1 MTLTPQV
8 PGRLARTLAVDWQR
22 ELEFLPDTAPWFQLL
37 SVKQKIDYL
46 YLATVEL
53 QNLATVELQT
63 ITASHR
69 GMFKSAQFV
78 KEPAHR
84 VELVRCNSKI
94 GTEHI
99 SGAMVHLSG
108 ASRFGVFWSSRL
120 FFGGGQH
127 GKSGSWF
134 V

>member
-1 MTLTPQV
+1 M
-8 PGRLARTLAVDWQR
+8 
-22 ELEFLPDTAPWFQLL
+22 EFLPDTAPWFQLL
-37 SVKQKIDYL
+37 SVRQKINHL
-46 YLATVEL
+46 Y
-53 QNLATVELQT
+53 LATVELQT